1 MFSWHRMMTNRT
13 LNSWWILQYK
23 NKLHWIFQHETLK
36 CLEGFRCSFEVVLDC
51 SGFFQ
56 VNNPKRSSP
65 LKLSNEE
72 ICKLRQG
79 QLTYHFDILQDT
91 MDKEPE
97 ALGVTAMGQG

>member
-1 MFSWHRMMTNRT
+1 M
-13 LNSWWILQYK
+13 
-23 NKLHWIFQHETLK
+23 LK

-56 VNNPKRSSP
+56 VNNPK
-65 LKLSNEE
+65 LSNPIKLES
-72 ICKLRQG
+72 CKLRQG

>member
-1 MFSWHRMMTNRT
+1 M
-13 LNSWWILQYK
+13 
-23 NKLHWIFQHETLK
+23 
-36 CLEGFRCSFEVVLDC
+36 
-51 SGFFQ
+51 
-56 VNNPKRSSP
+56 NNPKRSSP

-79 QLTYHFDILQDT
+79 QLTYHFDILQET